1 MLVTTYGDFVIS
13 NQQGGVPIRGRERNF
28 PPRLQVFNGMMGYG
42 DLSAYVPS
50 LTNIFSMALLFG
62 GGYFFCRYRCKKGKI

>member
-1 MLVTTYGDFVIS
+1 MLVTTLGDIVIA

-28 PPRLQVFNGMMGYG
+28 PPRLQVYNEMMGYG

-50 LTNIFSMALLFG
+50 LTNIISMGILFG
-62 GGYFFCRYRCKKGKI
+62 GGYFFARYRCKKGKI